1 MAAKLKTKS
10 DVPRFLAM
18 LKENNV
24 PAEYCVGLFSCWC
37 SCEGTAAIAEKCM
50 DIQAKYDIDMTA
62 VWEWVCTNEPCPD
75 TDWPEEVDR
84 FKEEIV
90 TADFKNDNK
99 PVLDPDLCF
108 SYRGYQFELSAC
120 NNITC
125 RDQIMGLTY
134 DNIKHRFPHGIFT
147 DRYVCWM
154 HGHKDCEGH
163 TKEES
168 DYPDCWAPEVYLVP
182 EAWSWGAE
190 SDLKPGLK
198 VTLDMLEMIDKFL
211 DSFKE

>member
-1 MAAKLKTKS
+1 MAAKLDYNQIMVDASNRLHAIINACINKDNDSIVCNTCSSMYSSEK
-10 DVPRFLAM
+10 DIPTVEEEE
-18 LKENNV
+18 KE
-24 PAEYCVGLFSCWC
+24 
-37 SCEGTAAIAEKCM
+37 
-50 DIQAKYDIDMTA
+50 Q
-62 VWEWVCTNEPCPD
+62 
-75 TDWPEEVDR
+75 
-84 FKEEIV
+84 
-90 TADFKNDNK
+90 

-108 SYRGYQFELSAC
+108 SYRGYQFELSSC
-120 NNITC
+120 NNITH
-125 RDQIMGLTY
+125 RNQIVGLTME
-134 DNIKHRFPHGIFT
+134 NLKERFPNGIFS

-154 HGHKDCEGH
+154 YGHKDCEGH

-168 DYPDCWAPEVYLVP
+168 DYPDCWAPVVYLVP